1 MKGTYSQAL
10 LAGDKKLSS
19 ARIKK
24 VPLRGSETA
33 NDLLASLESSRKQ
46 TVQFE
51 ATGKFGIPEDVPGY
65 LSYQYQYKKLE
76 KLPAIL

>member
-1 MKGTYSQAL
+1 MKATSSQAIL
-10 LAGDKKLSS
+10 SDKTLSS
-19 ARIKK
+19 AKIKK

-33 NDLLASLESSRKQ
+33 THVLASLESSRKQ

-51 ATGKFGIPEDVPGY
+51 STANFGIPGDVPGY